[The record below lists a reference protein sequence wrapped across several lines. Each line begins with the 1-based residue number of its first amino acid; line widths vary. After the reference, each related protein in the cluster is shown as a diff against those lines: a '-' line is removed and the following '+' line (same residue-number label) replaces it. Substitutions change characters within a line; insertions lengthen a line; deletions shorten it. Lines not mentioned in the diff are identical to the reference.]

1 MVSLTMMPPSLSS
14 EGNRLLAAGM
24 VKEAIAS
31 FESALKSD
39 PKDARCLLGLAKAHL
54 AAGATDPALKALER
68 LLEVK
73 PDHLEGRSHR
83 GLILARRGDPKGAE
97 EMDAVTKDR
106 RAGFEEHFNYG
117 LYLAEAKQDDKA
129 QREFE
134 AAARIEG
141 RDPRP
146 YLQLGAIAVRRKD
159 NVAAIN
165 QLVKATQFSGPQDA
179 MPWVALARVYRSA
192 GQGAQAASTFL
203 EAVGR
208 RREDEALSEEAFKA
222 CMESGELDSAL
233 KIVLMA
239 RERRPDDPRLQ
250 QWQEEVTAKLKA
262 GGGKKAGAKRY
273 EEGEAGHIDVDKE
286 MERANQLLQ
295 RNPPTPPHVAK
306 EVEQILDRVLRVKP
320 DHADAVS
327 LTGLCRYLQGDWDQA
342 EALAKKALDLAE
354 KAKIKVWKENA
365 QLLLKNLEAAKKKK
379 GAAKPAP
386 GKAAPAAPPAK
397 PKK

>member
-1 MVSLTMMPPSLSS
+1 MLPLTMMPPSLSS

-24 VKEAIAS
+24 VKEAVAS

-39 PKDARCLLGLAKAHL
+39 PKDVRCLLGLAKAHL
-54 AAGATDPALKALER
+54 AMGADDPALQTLNQ

-83 GLILARRGDPKGAE
+83 GLILARRGDQKGVE
-97 EMDAVTKDR
+97 EMDAVSKDR

-117 LYLAEAKQDDKA
+117 VYLTQAKQDDKA
-129 QREFE
+129 QKEFE

-146 YLQLGAIAVRRKD
+146 YLHLGAIAVRRKD
-159 NVAAIN
+159 NVAAVN
-165 QLVKATQFSGPQDA
+165 QLVKATQFSGPNDA
-179 MPWVALARVYRSA
+179 APWAALARVYRST
-192 GQGAQAASTFL
+192 GQSAQAASAFL
-203 EAVGR
+203 EALGR
-208 RREDEALSEEAFKA
+208 QREDEALYEEAYKA
-222 CMESGELDSAL
+222 CMETGELDSAL
-233 KIVLMA
+233 KTVLMA
-239 RERRPDDPRLQ
+239 RERQPDDPRLQ
-250 QWQEEVTAKLKA
+250 KWQEEVTAKLKA
-262 GGGKKAGAKRY
+262 GGGKKAGVKRY
-273 EEGEAGHIDVDKE
+273 EEGETGSIDVDKE

-327 LTGLCRYLQGDWDQA
+327 LTGLCRYLQGDLDQA
-342 EALAKKALDLAE
+342 EVLAKKALDMAE
-354 KAKIKVWKENA
+354 KAKVKVWKENA
-365 QLLLKNLEAAKKKK
+365 QLLIKNLEAARKKR
-379 GAAKPAP
+379 GSAKPAP
-386 GKAAPAAPPAK
+386 GKAPAPAK